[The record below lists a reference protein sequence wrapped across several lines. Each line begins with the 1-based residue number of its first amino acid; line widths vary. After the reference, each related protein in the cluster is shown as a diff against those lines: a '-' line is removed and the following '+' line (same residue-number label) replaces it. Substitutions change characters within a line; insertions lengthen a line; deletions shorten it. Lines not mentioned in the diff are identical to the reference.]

1 MSEKDVLLALPESEE
16 AVGHVLPAL
25 TLGWRSCF
33 LDHSAA
39 AWF

>member
-16 AVGHVLPAL
+16 AVGHVLPIAL
-25 TLGWRSCF
+25 TLAEI
-33 LDHSAA
+33 LLPDHSAA